1 MTISDFFS
9 KRSGADL
16 REIGHDELAEGH
28 PHVAT
33 RRPRSDDKRYG
44 FFMRPRRSRAT
55 CSSPRRG
62 GHGVFELT

>member
-28 PHVAT
+28 RHVAT
-33 RRPRSDDKRYG
+33 RRARADYKRYG
-44 FFMRPRRSRAT
+44 FSCGRDDLAPRAH
-55 CSSPRRG
+55 RRG
-62 GHGVFELT
+62 AEHAVCLS